1 MSLEA
6 VTAVAFKGLWAG
18 GVAYIVWVHTKII
31 GTFNKKETE
40 ALFDLKIAPLE
51 QKGDATSQ
59 KFDSLMEVIKNDRT
73 QREENTQLLQGIK
86 TDVALTN
93 NDLGH
98 LKNDVESIK
107 NRLDKQQ

>member
-6 VTAVAFKGLWAG
+6 VTAIAFKGLWAG
-18 GVAYIVWVHTKII
+18 LVAYIVWIHTKII
-31 GTFNKKETE
+31 GTFDKKETE
-40 ALFDLKIAPLE
+40 ALFDLKIAPIE
-51 QKGDATSQ
+51 QKCNAIDS

-73 QREENTQLLQGIK
+73 QREENTYLLQGIK

-93 NDLGH
+93 NDLSH

-107 NRLDKQQ
+107 NRLDK